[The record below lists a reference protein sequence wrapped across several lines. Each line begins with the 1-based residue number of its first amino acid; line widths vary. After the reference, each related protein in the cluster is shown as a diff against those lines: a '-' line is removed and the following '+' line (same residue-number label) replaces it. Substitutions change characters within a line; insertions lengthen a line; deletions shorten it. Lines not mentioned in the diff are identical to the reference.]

1 MLLIAVYYRRY
12 GRNLRAK
19 LYTAINSLSA
29 NHAYL
34 KTFYNSYQPTE
45 FHHDS
50 STKFFSIFVHT
61 YIHTEIERE
70 TDRQTDGNQLIGL
83 LVRSNKWL

>member
-1 MLLIAVYYRRY
+1 MLLIAVYDRRC

-34 KTFYNSYQPTE
+34 KTLRIVAAACFSLENCYAAVTTATRLRFDTQSCDFHACETSIQHTDDTGAFYS
-45 FHHDS
+45 
-50 STKFFSIFVHT
+50 
-61 YIHTEIERE
+61 
-70 TDRQTDGNQLIGL
+70 
-83 LVRSNKWL
+83 